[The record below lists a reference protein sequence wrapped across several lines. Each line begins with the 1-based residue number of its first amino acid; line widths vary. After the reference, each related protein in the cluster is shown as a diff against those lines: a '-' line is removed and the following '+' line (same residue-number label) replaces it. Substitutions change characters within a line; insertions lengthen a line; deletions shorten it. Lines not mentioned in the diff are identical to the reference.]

1 MDLTEK
7 SSDILKL
14 SCLDLGHSYTQFQG
28 EKKKLPYYF
37 QLYYTHWCTH
47 QEYNRL
53 IYKNAIYVMTQLGL
67 SEQGRVV

>member
-28 EKKKLPYYF
+28 EKKNYHITFNFIILIGALTKSTTD
-37 QLYYTHWCTH
+37 LYTKMQYM
-47 QEYNRL
+47 L
-53 IYKNAIYVMTQLGL
+53 
-67 SEQGRVV
+67 